1 MNTIVPRMKS
11 SNPYNSNLHKTK
23 LLHGSI
29 HGSVMNKSGLNLKGI
44 FANPPNANVR
54 SKNYDG

>member
-1 MNTIVPRMKS
+1 MKS